1 MRLVKIDNVILNMDN
16 VVMLKGHR
24 MDNGKV
30 EVYAYTQDTRH
41 YVGVCDNVEDYNE
54 FIGAFYKGME
64 KNWRGELC
72 ERKGKHKNEDEDE
85 DKELWT

>member
-1 MRLVKIDNVILNMDN
+1 
-16 VVMLKGHR
+16 MLKGHR

-41 YVGVCDNVEDYNE
+41 YVGVCESVEDYNE
-54 FIGAFYKGME
+54 FMDAFYKGME
-64 KNWRGELC
+64 KNWCGEIC
-72 ERKGKHKNEDEDE
+72 KRKDEDEDEDE